1 MKAKG
6 EKKKTSQPQRTM
18 TSRSTESLLSKEA
31 ERQNMA
37 GREGAGMAAQY
48 SLLFSCGHI
57 QKPWAERLDSLSN
70 LSWVWLKY
78 NLPQNYFVASFSTTV

>member
-37 GREGAGMAAQY
+37 GRAAQY